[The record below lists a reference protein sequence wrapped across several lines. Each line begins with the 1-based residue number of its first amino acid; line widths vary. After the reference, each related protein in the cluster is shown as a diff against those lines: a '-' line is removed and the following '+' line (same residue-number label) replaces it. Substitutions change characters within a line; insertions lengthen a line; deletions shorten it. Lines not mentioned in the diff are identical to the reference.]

1 MEQLTPH
8 EEAVMIAI
16 WKVGPGFVKD
26 FMTAMY
32 PIRLPYTT
40 LASTIKNLEKKAFV
54 KSERIANAFRYS
66 AKIRESE
73 YKKRSVNG
81 VVNNF
86 FSSSYKELVTFFA
99 KENKISKD
107 ELKEIINI
115 IDNDEKQ

>member
-16 WKVGPGFVKD
+16 WKAGPGFVKD
-26 FMTAMY
+26 FMIAML

-40 LASTIKNLEKKAFV
+40 LASTIKNLEKKGFV
-54 KSERIANAFRYS
+54 KSERVANAYRYS
-66 AKIRESE
+66 AKIKETE

-99 KENKISKD
+99 KENKISKED
-107 ELKEIINI
+107 LKDIINL
-115 IDNDEKQ
+115 IDNNEK